1 MDIAIVIYAIPLTA
15 IISFVYCASRFELP
29 SRILSSALVMFLKTT
44 GFLGAMYAFLLY
56 LSS

>member
-15 IISFVYCASRFELP
+15 IISLVYCASRFERP

>member
-1 MDIAIVIYAIPLTA
+1 MDIAVVIYAIPLTA
-15 IISFVYCASRFELP
+15 IISLVYCASRFELP

>member
-15 IISFVYCASRFELP
+15 IISLVYCASRFELP

>member
-1 MDIAIVIYAIPLTA
+1 MDFALVLYAVPLTA
-15 IISFVYCASRFELP
+15 SISIVYCASRFELP

>member
-15 IISFVYCASRFELP
+15 IISLVYCASRFELP
-29 SRILSSALVMFLKTT
+29 SRIISSALVMFLKTT

>member
-15 IISFVYCASRFELP
+15 IISLVYCTSRFELP

>member
-1 MDIAIVIYAIPLTA
+1 MDLTIVTHAIPLTA
-15 IISFVYCASRFELP
+15 IISLVYSASRFELP
-29 SRILSSALVMFLKTT
+29 SRILSSALVMFLKTV